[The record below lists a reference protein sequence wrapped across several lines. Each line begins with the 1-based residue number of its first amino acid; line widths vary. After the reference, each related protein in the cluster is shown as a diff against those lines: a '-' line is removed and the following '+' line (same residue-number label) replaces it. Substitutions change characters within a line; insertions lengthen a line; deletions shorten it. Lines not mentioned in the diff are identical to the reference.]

1 MTCPRYFPYS
11 NPDCNPKDA
20 TQFEDVGGLVVIEA
34 ESLPHQCTFGWTFAK
49 SLRRDTGDGY
59 IMYTGPDSFP
69 APTGAFLTADIRIR
83 RTGTYKFLW
92 RSYIEGNDNHEQNDS
107 WLKIEADDFYAQK
120 ENGGTKH
127 YPRGGDN
134 NGPYPNGQS
143 SDGFFK
149 VFRNGKTNEWS
160 FVTKTSDNEGLS
172 IYARFRKKGTYTI
185 TVAGRS
191 NGHFLDRLVLYHTG
205 RYTEAQATDLSL
217 KETRSR

>member
-1 MTCPRYFPYS
+1 M
-11 NPDCNPKDA
+11 
-20 TQFEDVGGLVVIEA
+20 VIIEA
-34 ESLPHQCTFGWTFAK
+34 ESLPYQCSYGWTFGD
-49 SLRRDTGDGY
+49 SLRRETGDGY
-59 IMYTGPDSFP
+59 LMYTGPDSFP
-69 APTGAFLTADIRIR
+69 APSGGLLTADIRIR

-92 RSYIEGNDNHEQNDS
+92 RTYIEGNDNHEQNDS

-120 ENGGTKH
+120 NNGAKH
-127 YPRGGDN
+127 YPRGGSS

-160 FVTKTSDNEGLS
+160 FDTKTSDNEGLA
-172 IYARFRKKGTYTI
+172 IFARFRKKGTFKI

-205 RYTEAQATDLSL
+205 KVTEAQAIDLSR
-217 KETRSR
+217 KETTAR